1 MKQTFYNSR
10 ITEASLVAFVSV
22 ELGHVQ
28 VCSNHRFLIM
38 AECLRYASAI
48 WAEDRRKASA
58 MHDLHTQR
66 C

>member
-1 MKQTFYNSR
+1 
-10 ITEASLVAFVSV
+10 
-22 ELGHVQ
+22 
-28 VCSNHRFLIM
+28 M